1 MKPRVLVGCPTSFH
15 KEYALKE
22 YAESVKF
29 LSYDNYDVLLVDNSP
44 DNNYFDKIKSL
55 GLNVIK
61 GEYFEGAI
69 KRIITSRN
77 TLRKYALDNN
87 YDYLFSLE
95 QDVIPNRDALT
106 KLINCNKDVVSGIYF
121 VHNIIGNRRVL
132 IPQVFLELPNKINNL
147 PDMRWLTEEEFLSNK
162 LIKIISCGMGCVLI
176 HKNILRKIEFRSEN
190 NVFDDRFF
198 GIDLY
203 KKNIPMYCDTS
214 VKCKHLILNRP
225 YSWDKI
231 KKWLFLF

>member
-106 KLINCNKDVVSGIYF
+106 KLVSHNKDVVSGIYF

-231 KKWLFLF
+231 KK

>member
-106 KLINCNKDVVSGIYF
+106 KLVSHNKDVVSGIYF

-176 HKNILRKIEFRSEN
+176 HKNILNKIEFRSEN

-231 KKWLFLF
+231 KK